1 MVAILMMS
9 VKIDAQ
15 GLLKIKIFWKKVCD
29 VIIFFH
35 DVKKKMLS
43 QDSSCIVDVVIWP
56 KFDNSSLYIREV
68 VMDSIL

>member
-15 GLLKIKIFWKKVCD
+15 GLLKIKIFWKKVYD
-29 VIIFFH
+29 VITFFH

-43 QDSSCIVDVVIWP
+43 QDSSCIIDVVI
-56 KFDNSSLYIREV
+56 
-68 VMDSIL
+68 